1 MKSVCT
7 HYCNQTWT
15 EVKVKTLTG
24 KVYNVKS
31 NTEIFTDKADPFV
44 KVKYIITGWRKI

>member
-31 NTEIFTDKADPFV
+31 NTLQTFT
-44 KVKYIITGWRKI
+44 IEQEEE